1 MSMESIAAAIE
12 RVSVAL
18 QRKPQAGPHD
28 DSAATA
34 RWAGGLRTQ
43 IHSDSGRSVATDMPT
58 ELGGEDS
65 AMTPGWLWRA
75 GLASCAVTRIAMV
88 AASEGIELEL
98 LEARTTSRSDTR
110 GMLGLNEP
118 DGQPVPAQPLSVELH
133 VRIAAPGVPAERLR
147 ALVES
152 NAGCSPVSCVV
163 QQPLPL
169 ALRVDVA
176 A

>member
-12 RVSVAL
+12 RVEGAL
-18 QRKPQAGPHD
+18 RRKPQAGIHD

-43 IHSDSGRSVATDMPT
+43 VDSDTGRSVATDMPV
-58 ELGGEDS
+58 EIGGEDS

-88 AASEGIELEL
+88 AASEGIRLEL
-98 LEARTTSRSDTR
+98 LEARTTSRSDVR
-110 GMLGLNEP
+110 GVLGMSEP
-118 DGQPVPAQPLSVELH
+118 DGRLVPAQPLAVELH

-152 NAGCSPVSCVV
+152 NAGSSPVTCVIERA
-163 QQPLPL
+163 LPV
-169 ALRVDVA
+169 ALSVEVA
-176 A
+176 G